1 MSTYTKAP
9 CCAEPAFDLSRWL
22 WDMWE
27 LPAVVS
33 WLESSRSQRQCQFRM
48 RIAMDWFKSSL
59 WWAMSQSLY
68 SGQVL
73 GPLTAD
79 SFDTEEF
86 CWAGVAPTA
95 ESERQI
101 LEFAADVARGYT
113 QESDASPEHLRG
125 LLMSQWV
132 ASRPVH
138 DLNRYLQSE
147 RLLGEDAAN
156 MRLQG

>member
-1 MSTYTKAP
+1 
-9 CCAEPAFDLSRWL
+9 
-22 WDMWE
+22 
-27 LPAVVS
+27 
-33 WLESSRSQRQCQFRM
+33 M

-73 GPLTAD
+73 GPLSAD

-86 CWAGVAPTA
+86 CWAGVAPTPEA
-95 ESERQI
+95 ERQI

-113 QESDASPEHLRG
+113 QESDASPTRLRG

-132 ASRPVH
+132 TPRPVH
-138 DLNRYLQSE
+138 DTNRYLRSE
-147 RLLGEDAAN
+147 RLLGEDAACL
-156 MRLQG
+156 RFQG